1 MRIGLLWFTLL
12 LGQSSPVGRAHS
24 QGVSRASST
33 WQPPNSIPPLQ
44 PPKTAG
50 ESASCSDSQPL
61 TSAMNW
67 QMCRGERWLRV
78 WGPQVLAALVA
89 LRCLQAAVACHLF
102 GSLRCPWQRGWS
114 AASPSAFPRSGSQE
128 FTAGLHGWTSPGEIL
143 VQMAGRQSLCVSP
156 LLRRRVRW
164 EMNMG
169 RTLKS

>member
-1 MRIGLLWFTLL
+1 MGYCGLPVSSDRALRWAELIARVFPGPPL
-12 LGQSSPVGRAHS
+12 LGSPPTLFPPSSP
-24 QGVSRASST
+24 
-33 WQPPNSIPPLQ
+33 L
-44 PPKTAG
+44 TAG

-61 TSAMNW
+61 ASAMNR

-128 FTAGLHGWTSPGEIL
+128 FTAGLHGWTSPGEIP

-156 LLRRRVRW
+156 LLRRRVRVGD
-164 EMNMG
+164 EHG
-169 RTLKS
+169 GDS